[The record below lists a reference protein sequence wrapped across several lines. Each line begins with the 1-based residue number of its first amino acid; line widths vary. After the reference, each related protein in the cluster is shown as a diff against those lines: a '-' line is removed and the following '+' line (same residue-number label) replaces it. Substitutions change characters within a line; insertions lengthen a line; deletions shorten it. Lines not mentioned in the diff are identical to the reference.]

1 MPSLESKHP
10 LLITAAKVTIKL
22 EATKKFL
29 LFFRNRNYNWNR
41 NSTEST
47 IKNGLFSLT
56 KTIIEILQLPQSHA
70 QSSQF
75 LQVCQGISLS
85 T

>member
-1 MPSLESKHP
+1 MPGLESKHP

-22 EATKKFL
+22 ETTKKFL
-29 LFFRNRNYNWNR
+29 HFLEIEITIG
-41 NSTEST
+41 TE
-47 IKNGLFSLT
+47 ILQKVPLKNGLFSLT